1 MIQDSGM
8 IRLFLYVILIIL
20 QLCVFF
26 VLLPTHDLVLA
37 AI

>member
-26 VLLPTHDLVLA
+26 FLLPTHDLVLA